1 MVWKQEDPVPGQ
13 VPVHDVNEDGVV
25 HVAHVLEHADGDDP
39 VELLRGHAAVVL
51 QPEAHG
57 QAPAGRFAISPQ

>member
-25 HVAHVLEHADGDDP
+25 HVAHVLDHADGDDP
-39 VELLRGHAAVVL
+39 VERLRGYAAAVVL
-51 QPEAHG
+51 QP
-57 QAPAGRFAISPQ
+57 